1 MSARK
6 PVGQLSEKEARAE
19 LESLATE
26 VAEHDRLYYHDASP
40 TASDAEYDELRRR
53 NTEIE
58 AQFPELIREDSPSH
72 RVGAPVAQGF
82 AKVVH
87 TRPML
92 SLDNAFEKADI
103 GEFIRRINRFLGR
116 DEDAALALA
125 AEPKIDGL
133 SASLRYTAGRL
144 VLGATRGDGREGEDV
159 TANLRTVIDIPE
171 ELKDADPPAEMEVR
185 GEVYFSRDA
194 FFALNKM
201 QEEAGKP
208 VYANPRNAAAGS
220 LRQLDASITERR
232 RLRFFAHGWGE
243 ASALGA
249 ETYSDVLSAFAR
261 WGFAVN
267 PLARVCETL
276 AQALAFH
283 AKVEAARA
291 SLAYD
296 VDGVV
301 FKVDRLD
308 WQERL
313 GAVSRS
319 PRWAIAYKFPAE
331 RAETRIEDIRVQV
344 GRTGTLTPVAV
355 LAPVTV
361 GGVVV
366 ARATLHNE
374 DEIER
379 KDIRIGDTVVVQRAG
394 DVIPQVVEVVRD
406 KRRRG
411 ARKYPFPKSCPEC
424 GSHAVRGIDPT
435 TRETEAARRCTGGL
449 ICPAQAVERLR
460 HFVGRNAFD
469 IEGLGEKQILAF
481 WRDGRVAAPGDLFRL
496 AENDGQQGPRL
507 AEREGWGET
516 SAANLFAAI
525 AARRTIELDRFV
537 YALGVRH
544 VGDAT
549 ARLLARTYR
558 SLVGFLAAMAAAVDR
573 GEPAWGELLAIDGI
587 GETVASAIVAFFA
600 EPHNREVVADLRGEI
615 EVSDFQAPAVASAIA
630 EKTVVFTGTLET
642 MTRSEAKARAEAMG
656 ARVAGS
662 VSAKTD
668 FVVAGANAGAKARK
682 AAEAGVRVLSEAE
695 WSELIGA

>member
-1 MSARK
+1 MTKRK
-6 PVGQLSEKEARAE
+6 PDAE
-19 LESLATE
+19 LTEEQARDALAALATE
-26 VAEHDRLYYHDASP
+26 IGEHDRRYYRDAAP
-40 TASDAEYDELRRR
+40 TMSDGEYDRLRER
-53 NTEIE
+53 NAAIE
-58 AQFPELIREDSPSH
+58 ALFPGLVREDSPSH
-72 RVGAPVAQGF
+72 RVGAPADQGF
-82 AKVVH
+82 AKIIH
-87 TRPML
+87 ARPML
-92 SLDNAFEKADI
+92 SLANAFEGA
-103 GEFIRRINRFLGR
+103 GLAEFIRRVNRFLGR
-116 DEDAALALA
+116 DEDATVALA

-159 TANLRTVIDIPE
+159 TANLRTVADIP
-171 ELKDADPPAEMEVR
+171 DALQTTDPPAEIEVR
-185 GEVYFSRDA
+185 GEVYLSRDA

-208 VYANPRNAAAGS
+208 AYANPRNAAAGS
-220 LRQLDASITERR
+220 LRQLDASITARR

-249 ETYSDVLSAFAR
+249 ETYSGVLAAFSR
-261 WGFAVN
+261 WGLAVN
-267 PLARVCETL
+267 PLGRVCESLSEVLT
-276 AQALAFH
+276 FH
-283 AKVEAARA
+283 SEVEAARA
-291 SLAYD
+291 TLAYD

-301 FKVDRLD
+301 YKVDRLD

-313 GAVSRS
+313 GSLSRS

-331 RAETRIEDIRVQV
+331 RAETRIEEIHVQV
-344 GRTGTLTPVAV
+344 GRTGTLTPVAI

-366 ARATLHNE
+366 SRATLHNE
-374 DEIER
+374 DEIRR
-379 KDIRIGDTVVVQRAG
+379 KDIRVGDAVVVQRAG
-394 DVIPQVVEVVRD
+394 DVIPQVVEALRD

-411 ARKYPFPKSCPEC
+411 ARKFVFPDSCPEC
-424 GSHAVRGIDPT
+424 GSRAVREIDLST
-435 TRETEAARRCTGGL
+435 GEAEAARRCTGGL

-460 HFVGRNAFD
+460 HFVSRNAFD

-481 WRDGRVAAPGDLFRL
+481 WRDQRVTAPGDLFRL
-496 AENDGQQGPRL
+496 AENDGGDGPRL

-525 AARRTIELDRFV
+525 AARRAISLDRFV

-544 VGDAT
+544 VGEAT

-558 SLVGFLAAMAAAVDR
+558 SLDALLTAMAAAVDR
-573 GEPAWGELLAIDGI
+573 DDPAWAELLAIDGI
-587 GETVASAIVAFFA
+587 GETVAGAIVVFFA
-600 EPHNREVVADLRGEI
+600 EPHNRQVVADLGTEVA
-615 EVSDFQAPAVASAIA
+615 VSDFQAPETASAIA

-642 MTRSEAKARAEAMG
+642 TTRSEAKARAEALG

-668 FVVAGANAGAKARK
+668 FVVAGASAGSKARK
-682 AAEAGVRVLSEAE
+682 AAEIGIPVLTEAE
-695 WSELIGA
+695 WFELIGA

>member
-144 VLGATRGDGREGEDV
+144 VLGATRGDGRDGEDV

-261 WGFAVN
+261 WSS
-267 PLARVCETL
+267 
-276 AQALAFH
+276 
-283 AKVEAARA
+283 A
-291 SLAYD
+291 SD
-296 VDGVV
+296 
-301 FKVDRLD
+301 F
-308 WQERL
+308 W
-313 GAVSRS
+313 
-319 PRWAIAYKFPAE
+319 
-331 RAETRIEDIRVQV
+331 
-344 GRTGTLTPVAV
+344 RTG
-355 LAPVTV
+355 
-361 GGVVV
+361 
-366 ARATLHNE
+366 
-374 DEIER
+374 
-379 KDIRIGDTVVVQRAG
+379 
-394 DVIPQVVEVVRD
+394 
-406 KRRRG
+406 
-411 ARKYPFPKSCPEC
+411 
-424 GSHAVRGIDPT
+424 
-435 TRETEAARRCTGGL
+435 
-449 ICPAQAVERLR
+449 
-460 HFVGRNAFD
+460 
-469 IEGLGEKQILAF
+469 
-481 WRDGRVAAPGDLFRL
+481 
-496 AENDGQQGPRL
+496 
-507 AEREGWGET
+507 
-516 SAANLFAAI
+516 
-525 AARRTIELDRFV
+525 
-537 YALGVRH
+537 
-544 VGDAT
+544 
-549 ARLLARTYR
+549 
-558 SLVGFLAAMAAAVDR
+558 
-573 GEPAWGELLAIDGI
+573 
-587 GETVASAIVAFFA
+587 
-600 EPHNREVVADLRGEI
+600 
-615 EVSDFQAPAVASAIA
+615 
-630 EKTVVFTGTLET
+630 
-642 MTRSEAKARAEAMG
+642 
-656 ARVAGS
+656 
-662 VSAKTD
+662 
-668 FVVAGANAGAKARK
+668 
-682 AAEAGVRVLSEAE
+682 
-695 WSELIGA
+695 

>member
-6 PVGQLSEKEARAE
+6 PVKDLSEREAQAE

-26 VAEHDRLYYHDASP
+26 IAEHDRRYYQDATP

-58 AQFPELIREDSPSH
+58 SRFSELVRDDSPTR
-72 RVGAPVAQGF
+72 RVGAPAAETF

-87 TRPML
+87 ARPML
-92 SLDNAFEKADI
+92 SLDNAFDQA
-103 GEFIRRINRFLGR
+103 GVVEFVRRVNRFLGR
-116 DEDAALALA
+116 DEGAPLALA

-133 SASLRYTAGRL
+133 SASLRYAAGRL

-159 TANLRTVIDIPE
+159 TANLRTVIDIPAR
-171 ELKDADPPAEMEVR
+171 LDATDPPDEIEVR
-185 GEVYFSRDA
+185 GEVYLSRDA
-194 FFALNKM
+194 FFALNKT

-208 VYANPRNAAAGS
+208 LYANPRNAASGS
-220 LRQLDASITERR
+220 LRQLDASITAAR
-232 RLRFFAHGWGE
+232 RLGFFAHGWGE

-249 ETYSDVLSAFAR
+249 ETYSEVLAAFGR
-261 WGFAVN
+261 WGFATN
-267 PLARVCETL
+267 PLARVCQSLDE
-276 AQALAFH
+276 ALAFH
-283 AKVEAARA
+283 TEVASQRA

-308 WQERL
+308 WQARL
-313 GAVSRS
+313 GTVSRS
-319 PRWAIAYKFPAE
+319 PRWAVAHKFPAE
-331 RAETRIEDIRVQV
+331 RAETRIEGIRVQV
-344 GRTGTLTPVAV
+344 GRTGTLTPVAA

-366 ARATLHNE
+366 SRATLHNE

-379 KDIRIGDTVVVQRAG
+379 KDIRVGDTVVVQRAG
-394 DVIPQVVEVVRD
+394 DVIPQVLEVVRG

-411 ARKYPFPKSCPEC
+411 ARRYRFPEACPEC
-424 GSHAVRGIDPT
+424 GSRAVREIDPAT
-435 TRETEAARRCTGGL
+435 GETSAARRCTGGL

-481 WRDGRVAAPGDLFRL
+481 WSDGRVATPGDLFRL
-496 AENDGQQGPRL
+496 QENDGRESPHL

-525 AARRTIELDRFV
+525 AARRTIALDRFV
-537 YALGVRH
+537 YALGIRH
-544 VGDAT
+544 VGEAT

-558 SLVGFLAAMAAAVDR
+558 SLDGLLAAVAAAVER
-573 GEPAWGELLAIDGI
+573 GDPAWDELMSIDGI
-587 GETVASAIVAFFA
+587 GETVAGAVVDFFA
-600 EPHNREVVADLRGEI
+600 EPHNRDLVEDLRTD
-615 EVSDFQAPAVASAIA
+615 VSVVDFRAPAVASAIA
-630 EKTVVFTGTLET
+630 DKTVVFTGTLET
-642 MTRSEAKARAEAMG
+642 MTRGEAKARAESLG

-668 FVVAGANAGAKARK
+668 YVIAGASAGSKARK
-682 AAEAGVRVLSEAE
+682 AAEIGITVLTETEWIELVRA
-695 WSELIGA
+695 